1 LAVFKTPLAIPPFEP
16 HEWVA
21 PELFWVLST
30 EMIPAPGDADAV
42 TEEVVDAGEVRL
54 NPDGNAQVARDK
66 PQTGLGAG
74 GALLTRR
81 LSVALLP
88 VSRVPTKRWVDVLL

>member
-1 LAVFKTPLAIPPFEP
+1 MAVVKTPGAIPPFEP

-30 EMIPAPGDADAV
+30 EMIPAPGEADAV
-42 TEEVVDAGEVRL
+42 TVEVVGAGEVRL
-54 NPDGNAQVARDK
+54 NPDGNVQVASDS
-66 PQTGLGAG
+66 PQTALGAG